1 MKVIGTHVT
10 EEGVEIA
17 LFYIDDRHLALAVGS
32 QTGPEDTA
40 GVLVEVK
47 AKSEEEAK
55 EKLSKALEEGNF

>member
-17 LFYIDDRHLALAVGS
+17 LFYIDEKHLGLAVGPR
-32 QTGPEDTA
+32 TGPEDTA

-47 AKSEEEAK
+47 AESAKEAK
-55 EKLSKALEEGNF
+55 EKLNKALERGDF

>member
-1 MKVIGTHVT
+1 MKVLGTHIT
-10 EEGVEIA
+10 KEGVEIA
-17 LFYIDDRHLALAVGS
+17 LFYIDDRHQGLAVGP

-55 EKLSKALEEGNF
+55 EKLSKALEKDGF